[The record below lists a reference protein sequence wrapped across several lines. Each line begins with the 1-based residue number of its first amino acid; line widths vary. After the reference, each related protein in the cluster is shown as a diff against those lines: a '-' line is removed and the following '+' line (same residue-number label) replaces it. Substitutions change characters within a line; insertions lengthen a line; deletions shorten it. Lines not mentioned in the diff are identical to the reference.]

1 MSKLNILKHLTILYA
16 DDDEYLLES
25 TSKTLE
31 LLFGQ
36 VLIAKDGS
44 EAISIIKN
52 NKNINI
58 AMLDV
63 KMGLISGIDVAKEI
77 RNINE
82 NMPIFFVSSYTEIKD
97 MIEACKLN
105 LIEYVKK
112 PFTFSQLMNIFEEC
126 LIKLQKSGLL
136 FKKINDDILFDTFS
150 MCLIKNDER
159 IQLTK
164 NETDI
169 LNVLLN
175 PKGQIV
181 TYEYISNLLGEVS
194 DAGIKNT
201 VLRLRKKL
209 GTHVIKNVSKVG
221 YALL

>member
-181 TYEYISNLLGEVS
+181 TYEFISNLVNKDE
-194 DAGIKNT
+194 KF
-201 VLRLRKKL
+201 
-209 GTHVIKNVSKVG
+209 
-221 YALL
+221 Y